1 MPTIIQLRPMSI
13 PDAKQ
18 ICEWRYEPP
27 YDCYNLPSWKNMVE
41 HDTEL
46 ANESI
51 RQQQYRSL
59 YMGEELIGFIQ
70 LFPLLQVLRLA
81 IFLSPAHCNQGLGQA
96 AVTLAVQAAQNID
109 ATAEID
115 LEVECWNQRAISC
128 YTKAGFVITDQYELM
143 YRGSSKQVYCM
154 VYEGSNN

>member
-1 MPTIIQLRPMSI
+1 MSI
-13 PDAKQ
+13 ADAVQ
-18 ICEWRYEPP
+18 ICNWRYEPP
-27 YDCYNLPSWKNMVE
+27 YDCYNLPSWDNMIQ
-41 HDTEL
+41 HDLEL
-46 ANESI
+46 ANEQI

-59 YMGEELIGFIQ
+59 YCGRELIGFIQ

-81 IFLSPAHCNQGLGQA
+81 IFLSPAHCNQGLGQV
-96 AVTLAVQAAQNID
+96 AVKLAIQEAQQLD

-128 YTKAGFVITDQYELM
+128 YTKAGFRISDQYELM

-154 VYEGSNN
+154 VYEGSNDCIK